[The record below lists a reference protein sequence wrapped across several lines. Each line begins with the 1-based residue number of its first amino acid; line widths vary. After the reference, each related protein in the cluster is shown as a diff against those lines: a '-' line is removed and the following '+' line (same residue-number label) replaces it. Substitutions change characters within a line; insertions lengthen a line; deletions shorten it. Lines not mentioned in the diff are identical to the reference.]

1 MNDNVTPPASGGG
14 SGKYVAVGLLLLL
27 GGGAGIYAI
36 TRPAALPPPP
46 PPVAMVPDAGPP
58 IVTNSNVGVAIEL
71 PPEVPDAG
79 PPPDVSTAPR
89 IRYVTRYVSECSG
102 TLSDPGA
109 VQRTAQQ
116 NYGALRACYERELRA
131 NPTLRGGLTAQLKIN
146 TGGHLDG
153 VQVSTGMSSRPLV
166 TCVKN
171 ALMRV
176 AFPPSRGGCALA
188 EVRFNFTPRE

>member
-1 MNDNVTPPASGGG
+1 MNDSLKPPTSGGG
-14 SGKYVAVGLLLLL
+14 NAKYAAVGLLLLL
-27 GGGAGIYAI
+27 GGGVGIYTL
-36 TRPAALPPPP
+36 TRPEPTPTPRP
-46 PPVAMVPDAGPP
+46 TPVVHDAGPP
-58 IVTNSNVGVAIEL
+58 IATNSTVGAVIEL
-71 PPEVPDAG
+71 PPEEPDAG

-89 IRYVTRYVSECSG
+89 IRYVTRYVAECSG

-109 VQRTAQQ
+109 VQRTAQN

-146 TGGHLDG
+146 TSGHLDG
-153 VQVSTGMSSRPLV
+153 VQVSTAMSSRPLV

-176 AFPPSRGGCALA
+176 TFPPSRGGCALA

>member
-1 MNDNVTPPASGGG
+1 MNDSLKPPTSGGG
-14 SGKYVAVGLLLLL
+14 NAKYAAIGLLLLF
-27 GGGAGIYAI
+27 GGGAGIYAL
-36 TRPAALPPPP
+36 TRPEPPPRVVP
-46 PPVAMVPDAGPP
+46 TPVAYDAGPA
-58 IVTNSNVGVAIEL
+58 ILTNPSVGAVIEL
-71 PPEVPDAG
+71 PPEVPDSG

-102 TLSDPGA
+102 TLSDPGG
-109 VQRTAQQ
+109 VQRTAQN

-146 TGGHLDG
+146 TTGHLDG

-176 AFPPSRGGCALA
+176 TFPPSRGGCALA

>member
-1 MNDNVTPPASGGG
+1 MNDSLKPPTSGGDNT
-14 SGKYVAVGLLLLL
+14 KYAAIGLLLLL
-27 GGGAGIYAI
+27 GGGGGIYAL
-36 TRPAALPPPP
+36 TRSEPTPPTAPPHAAR
-46 PPVAMVPDAGPP
+46 DAGPA
-58 IVTNSNVGVAIEL
+58 IVTNPSVGAVIEL

-89 IRYVTRYVSECSG
+89 IRYVTRYVNECTG
-102 TLSDPGA
+102 TLSDPGG
-109 VQRTAQQ
+109 VQRTAQS

-146 TGGHLDG
+146 TTGHLDR
-153 VQVSTGMSSRPLV
+153 VSVSTGMSSQPLV

-176 AFPPSRGGCALA
+176 VFPPSRGGCALA